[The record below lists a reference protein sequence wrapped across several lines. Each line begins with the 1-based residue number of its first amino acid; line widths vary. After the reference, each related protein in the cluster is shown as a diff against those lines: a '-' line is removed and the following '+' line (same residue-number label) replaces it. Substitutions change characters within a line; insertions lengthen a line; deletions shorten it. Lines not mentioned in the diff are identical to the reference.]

1 MDNSMQ
7 QKCKEG
13 NMKKVCF
20 GLIFILF
27 IALVTAVFA
36 FASEFGFGGP
46 PVPGPYFSVPPIFG
60 PVGPWAST
68 MDPEGPDNNCGRPP
82 RGFHGN
88 GPMKYLN
95 LSKEQMEKM
104 REMADR
110 SFQETRDL
118 RYELLQKGLELQ
130 KMFADPDV
138 DEATLLA
145 KQKEVDSLHQ
155 TIMEKS
161 MQAVIKGRKI
171 LTPEQIKKLEQIQ
184 VGHMGFGPMGM
195 QGW

>member
-1 MDNSMQ
+1 
-7 QKCKEG
+7 
-13 NMKKVCF
+13 MKKVCL

-27 IALVTAVFA
+27 IALVATAFA
-36 FASEFGFGGP
+36 FASGFGFGGP
-46 PVPGPYFSVPPIFG
+46 PVPGPYFPAPPIFG
-60 PVGPWAST
+60 PVGPCAFAV
-68 MDPEGPDNNCGRPP
+68 DPEGPDNNRGGPP
-82 RGFHGN
+82 HGFHG

-104 REMADR
+104 KETADR
-110 SFQETRDL
+110 SFQETRGL

-130 KMFADPDV
+130 KMFTDPEV

-184 VGHMGFGPMGM
+184 IGHMGFGPMGM